1 MIVLMTD
8 GIANRPTNT
17 TTARAYVISEAQEC
31 ASRKIPIA
39 TISMGAGA
47 DVELM
52 QQVADI
58 TGGRHFNIP
67 GGQTATEYEE
77 DLQEVFGQIA
87 RTRPLK
93 LVQ

>member
-1 MIVLMTD
+1 
-8 GIANRPTNT
+8 
-17 TTARAYVISEAQEC
+17 
-31 ASRKIPIA
+31 
-39 TISMGAGA
+39 
-47 DVELM
+47 
-52 QQVADI
+52 VADI